1 MPGRL
6 SCGLAIASLLALATA
21 CGTSPPSR
29 YYTLDSTATSDGTPA
44 LGRAIAVGPVSIPGS
59 VDRPEL
65 VVQVAPNQVEVDE
78 FDRWAAPL
86 DDAIARTV
94 AGNLAVLLATPEVA
108 SAPLANFAP
117 AYRVTIDVQRFES
130 APGDAALV
138 DAVWA
143 VAASAGGEPR
153 TGRTVA
159 REPVQG
165 TGFDALAAAH
175 SRALAKLSGDI
186 AAAIRSAAGA
196 R

>member
-1 MPGRL
+1 
-6 SCGLAIASLLALATA
+6 
-21 CGTSPPSR
+21 
-29 YYTLDSTATSDGTPA
+29 
-44 LGRAIAVGPVSIPGS
+44 
-59 VDRPEL
+59 